1 MCACDRD
8 REKKELSDYG
18 WKWEIMKIHIYIF
31 INFIRISYK
40 MRNYENSYDSL
51 NHFHKNTRIVC
62 AQWQEAITLN
72 SFKLII

>member
-1 MCACDRD
+1 
-8 REKKELSDYG
+8 
-18 WKWEIMKIHIYIF
+18 MKIHIYIF

-62 AQWQEAITLN
+62 AQ
-72 SFKLII
+72 